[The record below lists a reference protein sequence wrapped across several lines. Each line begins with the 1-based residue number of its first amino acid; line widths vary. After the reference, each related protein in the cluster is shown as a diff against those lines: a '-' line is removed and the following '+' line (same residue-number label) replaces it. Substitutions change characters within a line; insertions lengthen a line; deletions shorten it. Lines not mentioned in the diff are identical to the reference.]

1 MMIMK
6 KLFLLAALLL
16 ASAAMASAQ
25 YKTYYVVE
33 EVGSEY
39 SAFGRFKI
47 DWGKKLFFLESDS
60 EKENDGRIKN
70 YKENGN
76 TRTFEVWSSAT
87 GYYDEKIYS
96 ISFVTEGEGKYSM
109 TLASTPEFKREFKLS
124 EVEPVSSRGKEEK
137 SAEEPASLKSKINS
151 KVGSVK
157 DAIGKGVNKGLD
169 ALKNKKKEK

>member
-1 MMIMK
+1 MK
-6 KLFLLAALLL
+6 RLFLM
-16 ASAAMASAQ
+16 AAMLLVSAVFASAQ

-33 EVGSEY
+33 QVGSEY
-39 SAFGRFKI
+39 SSFGRFRI
-47 DWGKKLFFLESDS
+47 DWEKKLFFLESDS

-76 TRTFEVWSSAT
+76 KRTFDVWSSAT
-87 GYYDEKIYS
+87 GYSDEKIYS
-96 ISFVTEGEGKYSM
+96 ATFVTEGEGKYTM
-109 TLASTPEFKREFKLS
+109 ILAISPEYKPEFKLS
-124 EVEPVSSRGKEEK
+124 DVEPVSSRGGGE
-137 SAEEPASLKSKINS
+137 SADGSLKSKINS